1 MTQIYRLF
9 LIMGKK
15 QNSCWKYLT
24 ESTTRY
30 FLFSAILYFG
40 FYIVTVGPCQLHST
54 QPTSHLICP
63 LGLQHLSTCSLC
75 QPRKTQYHLS
85 HGRDKCWT
93 YCKLSTW
100 HIKPIHCSVS
110 YMENI
115 SPWQFHTQRAKIW
128 MVCFNIA
135 EWLPKEPEKYYHMMK
150 IMLTLS

>member
-1 MTQIYRLF
+1 MIQIYRLF

-30 FLFSAILYFG
+30 FLFSATSAFG
-40 FYIVTVGPCQLHST
+40 FYIATVGPRQLHST

-63 LGLQHLSTCSLC
+63 LGLQHLSTLN
-75 QPRKTQYHLS
+75 
-85 HGRDKCWT
+85 HGRGKCWT
-93 YCKLSTW
+93 YCKLSTG
-100 HIKPIHCSVS
+100 HIRPIHCSVS

-128 MVCFNIA
+128 IVCFNIA
-135 EWLPKEPEKYYHMMK
+135 EWLPKEP
-150 IMLTLS
+150 